1 MRLYRKIMLLLLFFP
16 VSLNAQEKAVVS
28 IAELDSIMKTE
39 PRPVVI
45 LLTTEWCTYCKMQK
59 SLLLKAKQNTDK
71 IYFTEFDAETKE
83 AVTFNGKIYTY
94 KPTGIDTGVN
104 ELAIILANRGDST
117 LAYPAWVILDKN
129 YKPVYVY
136 QGVLHIYFLHTPRSR
151 HGIFVPN
158 PFHHPSGPHIRNVL
172 QRKISCFQDALYS
185 IY

>member
-28 IAELDSIMKTE
+28 IAELDSKMKTE

-136 QGVLHIYFLHTPRSR
+136 QGVLQ
-151 HGIFVPN
+151 GD
-158 PFHHPSGPHIRNVL
+158 GL
-172 QRKISCFQDALYS
+172 QKMFEAAETLGL
-185 IY
+185 